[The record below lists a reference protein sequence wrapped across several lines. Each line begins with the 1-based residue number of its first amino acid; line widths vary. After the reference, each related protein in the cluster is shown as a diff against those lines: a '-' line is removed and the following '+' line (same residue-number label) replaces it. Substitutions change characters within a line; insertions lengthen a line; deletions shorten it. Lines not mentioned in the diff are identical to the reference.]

1 MNQLLRNVQENCKI
15 NEHII
20 GCRALRIFSKCGKIY
35 TPNTQILDSSL
46 FWSGIDNSI
55 KRICGIHWF
64 CYMNIAEVNNS
75 FQGMG
80 TRKRQLIQKSE
91 LSSICVLGV

>member
-1 MNQLLRNVQENCKI
+1 MKTMEKKHHTVGTVPKFIRKI
-15 NEHII
+15 VE
-20 GCRALRIFSKCGKIY
+20 RSKIY

-80 TRKRQLIQKSE
+80 TRKRQLIE
-91 LSSICVLGV
+91 LLETKKMALL

>member
-1 MNQLLRNVQENCKI
+1 MKTIKKKHHTVGTVPKFIRKI
-15 NEHII
+15 VE
-20 GCRALRIFSKCGKIY
+20 RSKIY

-80 TRKRQLIQKSE
+80 TRKRQLIE
-91 LSSICVLGV
+91 LLETKRMALL